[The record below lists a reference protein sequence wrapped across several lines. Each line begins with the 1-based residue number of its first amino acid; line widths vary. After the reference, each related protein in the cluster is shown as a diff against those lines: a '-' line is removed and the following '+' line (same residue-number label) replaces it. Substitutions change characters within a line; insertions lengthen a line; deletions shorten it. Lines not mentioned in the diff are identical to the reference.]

1 MDRQLHEWNNK
12 DVLKTVLSQ
21 RSAYITAP
29 KLSDRVRAKIE
40 VTVTNSIYFNK
51 KLEYSLFRSYP
62 SIFLYTCLC
71 VPLPSQH
78 QSLQWILKP
87 EGLILNTGT
96 EVIFRSDSCQMRRQS
111 DAAVSSAILTILF
124 YAIAEDVFTTDRS
137 ERQ

>member
-1 MDRQLHEWNNK
+1 MNGISNK

-62 SIFLYTCLC
+62 SIFLHACLC

-78 QSLQWILKP
+78 QSLQWILK
-87 EGLILNTGT
+87 
-96 EVIFRSDSCQMRRQS
+96 
-111 DAAVSSAILTILF
+111 A
-124 YAIAEDVFTTDRS
+124 
-137 ERQ
+137 